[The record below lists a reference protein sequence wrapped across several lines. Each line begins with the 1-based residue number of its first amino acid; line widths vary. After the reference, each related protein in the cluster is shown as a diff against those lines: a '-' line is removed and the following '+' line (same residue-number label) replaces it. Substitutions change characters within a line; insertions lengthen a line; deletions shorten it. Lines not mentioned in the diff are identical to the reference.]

1 MGNQL
6 DMSEDFEDGP
16 NLERAELFADGARGV
31 FIPQHFAESVI
42 RDKVTGVTAEQWAE
56 LESARISELYWEAWD
71 LRSE

>member
-31 FIPQHFAESVI
+31 FIPQHLANSVDP
-42 RDKVTGVTAEQWAE
+42 RQSD
-56 LESARISELYWEAWD
+56 
-71 LRSE
+71 RSHG